1 MKSIFRNIAA
11 LVAVAA
17 LLSALSSCQKQT
29 CPTYTKVETE
39 QTNTNV

>member
-17 LLSALSSCQKQT
+17 FLSILSSCQKQT

-39 QTNTNV
+39 QQDSNV